1 MRLPGGFEPVDRA
14 IPPGQS
20 VQLTQKVAIPE
31 SEIEETFSRSSG
43 PGGQNVNK
51 VETAVRV
58 RFNVVNS
65 TSLPDA
71 MKERLIQSLGGRI
84 DSDGWIA
91 VTSSQFRSQ
100 WQNRVEAR
108 RRLGITLRNALII
121 QKARKQTKPTRAS
134 NEKRLERKK
143 RRGQRK
149 RNRKPPLDDL

>member
-1 MRLPGGFEPVDRA
+1 M
-14 IPPGQS
+14 
-20 VQLTQKVAIPE
+20 QLTQKVAIPE

>member
-1 MRLPGGFEPVDRA
+1 M
-14 IPPGQS
+14 
-20 VQLTQKVAIPE
+20 QLTQKVAIPE

-108 RRLGITLRNALII
+108 RRLGIMLRNALII

>member
-1 MRLPGGFEPVDRA
+1 M
-14 IPPGQS
+14 
-20 VQLTQKVAIPE
+20 AIPE
-31 SEIEETFSRSSG
+31 SELSESFIRSSG

>member
-1 MRLPGGFEPVDRA
+1 M
-14 IPPGQS
+14 
-20 VQLTQKVAIPE
+20 QLTQKVAIPE

-51 VETAVRV
+51 VETAVRI

-108 RRLGITLRNALII
+108 RRLGIMLRNALII